1 MQHKHCHDKNVQ
13 KRHFTNNMTI
23 KSYIWS
29 KMFKK
34 KQLCAKSFFPR
45 SIIFSVISAEGAK
58 LLKSLMLKS
67 EGFKLNTK
75 WLGTQEEGM
84 VLVVLG
90 AKLVNFSRNLAVST
104 GTSPWRTLGS
114 NFCACP
120 KTSADFP
127 FRLPFQRTK
136 MLNSH
141 KSVEIFERINDKYL
155 EVRWDTLFWS
165 MK

>member
-29 KMFKK
+29 KMFKM
-34 KQLCAKSFFPR
+34 KQLCAKIFFPR

-75 WLGTQEEGM
+75 WLGTQEEGI

-90 AKLVNFSRNLAVST
+90 AKLVNFSRNLAVSV
-104 GTSPWRTLGS
+104 GTSPCITLGS

-127 FRLPFQRTK
+127 QAPF
-136 MLNSH
+136 S
-141 KSVEIFERINDKYL
+141 EDKDA
-155 EVRWDTLFWS
+155 EFT
-165 MK
+165 